1 MITESKLAAAYKECL
16 PILDAQKAAGVPFL
30 ERIKGLEAVL
40 RQFWP
45 FRAVHHFNCERCAD
59 YGLELHQCD
68 GEQHRCGLGK
78 GKPHLPHEYG
88 TPCWCVAGARFKARE
103 RTDQTMVEAAATVKK
118 PTRFG
123 R

>member
-1 MITESKLAAAYKECL
+1 MTLAQAYRECL
-16 PILDAQKAAGVPFL
+16 PILDQMKAGGVPFL

-45 FRAVHHFNCERCAD
+45 FTREWHFLCARCLD
-59 YGLELHQCD
+59 YGLEISECPGD
-68 GEQHRCGLGK
+68 ATCGRA
-78 GKPHLPHEYG
+78 GKPHLAHEFG
-88 TPCWCVAGARFKARE
+88 TPCWCDAGRKFKAKQFTE
-103 RTDQTMVEAAATVKK
+103 ATAVEAAARVKK

>member
-1 MITESKLAAAYKECL
+1 MISDSKLATAYTECL
-16 PILDAQKAAGVPFL
+16 PILDRQKAAGVPFR
-30 ERIKGLEAVL
+30 ERIKGLDAVL

-45 FRAVHHFNCERCAD
+45 FTREHVVHCTACDDH
-59 YGLELHQCD
+59 GLEMHTCD
-68 GEQHRCGLGK
+68 GEQHRCGLAK

-103 RTDQTMVEAAATVKK
+103 KTEQTLVEAAASVKK
-118 PTRFG
+118 PSRFG

>member
-1 MITESKLAAAYKECL
+1 MTESKLAAAYKECL
-16 PILDAQKAAGVPFL
+16 PILDAQKKAGVPFL
-30 ERIKGLEAVL
+30 ERIKGLEGVI

-45 FRAVHHFNCERCAD
+45 FTREWHYRCGECGD
-59 YGLELHQCD
+59 YGLQMSNCD

-88 TPCWCVAGARFKARE
+88 RPCWCSAGLRFKARE
-103 RTDQTMVEAAATVKK
+103 QTEDSAVEAAAKVRK

-123 R
+123 RN